1 MRHPFRS
8 EPEAFNFLLLTV
20 VAFAIVAAA
29 GLLGGWWVGLPVWI
43 LVTLGA
49 VFIYLRAASS
59 EPPERIEPVS
69 HIQGER
75 RILVVAEDT
84 IGTDALTEEIHRRSE
99 GVVEHV
105 LVVEP
110 AGASRLHHWVSDEDG
125 ARTEARARVDESL
138 ARLRAAGINA
148 EGAVGDD
155 DPLQA
160 IEDALRTFGAD
171 EIVIST
177 QPDGRSRWLEQRVVE
192 VARERFSPPVTHVAM
207 ADERGEV
214 RG

>member
-29 GLLGGWWVGLPVWI
+29 SLVGGWRVGVPVWI

-49 VFIYLRAASS
+49 VLIYLRAAAR
-59 EPPERIEPVS
+59 EPVARIEPVP
-69 HIQGER
+69 HVQGER
-75 RILVVAEDT
+75 RLVIVAEDT
-84 IGTDALTEEIHRRSE
+84 VGTDAVTEDIHLRS
-99 GVVEHV
+99 GGAAEHV

-110 AGASRLHHWVSDEDG
+110 ARTSRLHHWISDEDA
-125 ARTEARARVDESL
+125 ARAAAQARVDESIV
-138 ARLRAAGINA
+138 RLRAAGLDA

-160 IEDALRTFGAD
+160 IADALRTFGGD

-177 QPDGRSRWLEQRVVE
+177 QPEGQSRWLERGVVE
-192 VARERFSPPVTHVAM
+192 AAQERFSPPVTHVVTAESP
-207 ADERGEV
+207 AAP
-214 RG
+214 